1 MAREITR
8 PPGKNALFG
17 YQLTQGIA
25 EVIVQIH
32 IRRVNFGIG
41 GLSRFDFQTVIR
53 NAGVHQLLRV
63 DSALAGDIHPVDD
76 CVRQEDAVVF
86 PAVNGIRSSGHCEE
100 HRCGQQYFLSGR
112 RTALGR

>member
-8 PPGKNALFG
+8 PPRKNTLFG
-17 YQLTQGIA
+17 DQLTQGVS

-41 GLSRFDFQTVIR
+41 VLTRFDFQAVIR
-53 NAGVHQLLRV
+53 NAGVHQLLSI
-63 DSALAGDIHPVDD
+63 DGTLAGDIHTVDH

-86 PAVNGIRSSGHCEE
+86 LAVNGIRSSGHCKE

-112 RTALGR
+112 RMTLRR